1 MRKATLELNEDEAVF
16 IYDALQLQISQ
27 LEDKQQVNQE
37 STSDYRDDC
46 CRVLMLRIRE
56 QWEEQEG

>member
-16 IYDALQLQISQ
+16 VYDALQLQLAQ
-27 LEDKQQVNQE
+27 LEDKRE

-46 CRVLMLRIRE
+46 CRVLMSRIRE
-56 QWEEQEG
+56 QWEE